1 MAEIPDGAPL
11 AQAGLAQIA
20 PVPSLGGWCLS
31 RAPKAARFATWLW
44 VSQNYKHVLLVAEG
58 LGVTVGVAPRQADL
72 MKGTASFV
80 AGRVK
85 DNSIFAVLH
94 RECHVLFPDELF
106 ADLFAGTGRRSV
118 PPRIVAVVMVL
129 QRLFGL
135 SDRDAVEA
143 FEFDARW
150 KYAAGGL
157 DFDYP
162 GFAHTVLVDMR
173 ARLARSA
180 RPRRMFEVSLGAAR
194 EAGLVGA
201 RRVLDSTPLY
211 DAVATMDTVTM
222 VRSAIR
228 QVLSAVDAGLEAELR
243 AVLRRDDD
251 YASGGKASCDW
262 DDAAARQSLVDEL
275 AKDAYACLAV
285 LDGRQLGPGVAPVGE
300 LLATVVGQDLEVGDD
315 GIFRIARKVAKDRV
329 ISVVDPDA
337 RHGHKTASRKFD
349 GFKGHVAVDPDSE
362 VITATVVTAGNAGD
376 ASVAAELIDDLL
388 NPENAGSENDGSEN
402 DASSS
407 GQVRPK
413 VYGDNAYGTGEFQS
427 KLEDA
432 DIASGCKTQS
442 PSAPG
447 DLFTKDHFD
456 IDLRSG
462 TVTCPNNVTVGIRR
476 GADGNGTAFFAP
488 SCTDC
493 PLRARCTT
501 ASAGR
506 TIAVGAHEDALA
518 RARARQK
525 IPGWAAD
532 YRATRPKVERK
543 LGHLM
548 RRRHGGRRARVRG
561 RPKVDADFNLLAAAT
576 NLARL
581 AVLGL
586 RSTPT
591 GWAVRA

>member
-1 MAEIPDGAPL
+1 
-11 AQAGLAQIA
+11 
-20 PVPSLGGWCLS
+20 
-31 RAPKAARFATWLW
+31 
-44 VSQNYKHVLLVAEG
+44 VLLVAEG
-58 LGVTVGVAPRQADL
+58 SAVTVGVAPRQADL

-118 PPRIVAVVMVL
+118 PPRIVAVVIVL

-180 RPRRMFEVSLGAAR
+180 RPRRIFEVSLGAAR

-228 QVLSAVDAGLEAELR
+228 QLLNIVGTELEAELR
-243 AVLRRDDD
+243 AVLSRDDD
-251 YASGGKASCDW
+251 YASGGKPSCDW
-262 DDAAARQSLVDEL
+262 DDAAARQGLVDEL

-285 LDGRQLGPGVAPVGE
+285 LHGRQLGPGVAPVAE
-300 LLATVVGQDLEVGDD
+300 LLATVVGQDLEAGDD

-349 GFKGHVAVDPDSE
+349 GYKGHVAVDPDSE
-362 VITATVVTAGNAGD
+362 VITATVVTPGNAGD

-388 NPENAGSENDGSEN
+388 NPENDGSENDGSEN
-402 DASSS
+402 DASS
-407 GQVRPK
+407 GDEVRPK

-447 DLFTKDHFD
+447 DLFTKDRFD
-456 IDLRSG
+456 IDLGAG
-462 TVTCPNNVTVGIRR
+462 TVTCPNNVTVDIRR
-476 GADGNGTAFFAP
+476 GADGNGTAFFGE

-493 PLRARCTT
+493 PLRAQCTIAT
-501 ASAGR
+501 AGR

-518 RARARQK
+518 RARGRQK
-525 IPGWAAD
+525 APGWAAD

>member
-1 MAEIPDGAPL
+1 M
-11 AQAGLAQIA
+11 
-20 PVPSLGGWCLS
+20 
-31 RAPKAARFATWLW
+31 
-44 VSQNYKHVLLVAEG
+44 AEG
-58 LGVTVGVAPRQADL
+58 LAVTVGVAPRQADL

-94 RECHVLFPDELF
+94 RECHVLFPDDLF

-118 PPRIVAVVMVL
+118 PPRIVAVVIVL

-173 ARLARSA
+173 ARLARSG
-180 RPRRMFEVSLGAAR
+180 RPRRIFEVSLGAAR
-194 EAGLVGA
+194 AAGLVRA
-201 RRVLDSTPLY
+201 RRVLGSTPLY

-228 QVLSAVDAGLEAELR
+228 QLLNIVGTELEAELR

-251 YASGGKASCDW
+251 YASGGKPSCDW
-262 DDAAARQSLVDEL
+262 DDAAARESLVDEL

-285 LDGRQLGPGVAPVGE
+285 LDGRQLGPGVAPVAE

-337 RHGHKTASRKFD
+337 RHGHKTVSRRFD
-349 GFKGHVAVDPDSE
+349 GYKGHVAVDPDSE

-388 NPENAGSENDGSEN
+388 NPKNDSSENDSSEN

-407 GQVRPK
+407 DDARPK

-447 DLFTKDHFD
+447 DLFTKDRSD
-456 IDLRSG
+456 IDLRAG

-476 GADGNGTAFFAP
+476 GADGAGTALFGQ

-501 ASAGR
+501 ASGGR

-532 YRATRPKVERK
+532 YRAARPKVERK